1 MIGVRYDNPE
11 LKSLML
17 EGKSTIYKEI
27 AGKRGFLKSLRA
39 FLFLLRFLHD
49 TKELFLYKQYGYKP
63 SVKVSYVLITG
74 SNIHRKL
81 LFTEQEQGTSIII
94 NDLIK

>member
-27 AGKRGFLKSLRA
+27 AGER
-39 FLFLLRFLHD
+39 RFSQI
-49 TKELFLYKQYGYKP
+49 FASIP
-63 SVKVSYVLITG
+63 VS
-74 SNIHRKL
+74 
-81 LFTEQEQGTSIII
+81 TSFSARY
-94 NDLIK
+94 